1 MNTGIAC
8 DCFLNTLI
16 ISTITTIVIALSSG
30 LFESTTE
37 LLYSGAASFLIV
49 WIAGVLGRIRRHSEW
64 KELDEVV
71 RRSVHTPSLDDLDEE
86 WIDITFDDDEE
97 F

>member
-1 MNTGIAC
+1 M
-8 DCFLNTLI
+8 LI
-16 ISTITTIVIALSSG
+16 LSPG
-30 LFESTTE
+30 LFESTSE
-37 LLYSGAASFLIV
+37 LLYSAAASFLIV
-49 WIAGVLGRIRRHSEW
+49 WIAGIIGRIRRHSEW

-71 RRSVHTPSLDDLDEE
+71 RRSVHAPSIEDLDEE